1 MCGSRP
7 STTVTVDGLFCP
19 RGRGFRVSENRR
31 SVDAKAMLST
41 RGLSVGYDTAL
52 VSGIDLDIFPGD
64 IIGIIGPSGI
74 GKTTLL
80 RTLAGLVPPF
90 QGTLEHTLV
99 ERGELGY
106 IPQRLGLVR
115 HASVEH
121 NVALGARSTARKPP
135 EGVSVRR
142 WKSTVT
148 SEAIKAMG
156 LTEKTREPVRRLS
169 GGQQRRTATART
181 LAQRPRIILADE
193 FLSELDDINAMGVM
207 EAVFPL
213 LAKGCSLIMVEH
225 HEEHALKY
233 ATRVW
238 ELNDGRFS
246 DLTVEA
252 WKKRRMEGETE

>member
-1 MCGSRP
+1 
-7 STTVTVDGLFCP
+7 
-19 RGRGFRVSENRR
+19 
-31 SVDAKAMLST
+31 MLST
-41 RGLSVGYDTAL
+41 RGLSVGYDNAL

-121 NVALGARSTARKPP
+121 NVALGARSSARKPP
-135 EGVSVRR
+135 EGGSVRR
-142 WKSTVT
+142 WRSTVT
-148 SEAIKAMG
+148 AEAIKAMG

-181 LAQRPRIILADE
+181 LAQRPRIVLADE
-193 FLSELDDINAMGVM
+193 FLSELDAENVEM
-207 EAVFPL
+207 VFGAIHRL
-213 LAKGCSLIMVEH
+213 VKENDAALVVVEH
-225 HEEHALKY
+225 NVERAFQY
-233 ATRVW
+233 CTRVLQV
-238 ELNDGRFS
+238 EDGR
-246 DLTVEA
+246 LNPV
-252 WKKRRMEGETE
+252 KGGENE

>member
-1 MCGSRP
+1 
-7 STTVTVDGLFCP
+7 
-19 RGRGFRVSENRR
+19 
-31 SVDAKAMLST
+31 VDAKAMLST

-64 IIGIIGPSGI
+64 IIGIIGASGI
-74 GKTTLL
+74 GKTTIL

-90 QGTLEHTLV
+90 HGTLERTLI

-121 NVALGARSTARKPP
+121 NVALGARSSARKPP

-193 FLSELDDINAMGVM
+193 FLSELDAENVEM
-207 EAVFPL
+207 VFGAIHRL
-213 LAKGCSLIMVEH
+213 VKENDAALVVVEH
-225 HEEHALKY
+225 NVERAFQY
-233 ATRVW
+233 CTRVLRV
-238 ELNDGRFS
+238 EDGR
-246 DLTVEA
+246 LNPVEG
-252 WKKRRMEGETE
+252 GEDE

>member
-1 MCGSRP
+1 M
-7 STTVTVDGLFCP
+7 
-19 RGRGFRVSENRR
+19 
-31 SVDAKAMLST
+31 DAEAMLST
-41 RGLSVGYDTAL
+41 RGLSVGYDNAL

-121 NVALGARSTARKPP
+121 NVALGARSSARKPP

-142 WKSTVT
+142 WRSTVT
-148 SEAIKAMG
+148 AEAIKAMG

-181 LAQRPRIILADE
+181 LAQRPRIVLADE
-193 FLSELDDINAMGVM
+193 FLSELDAENVEM
-207 EAVFPL
+207 VFGAIHRL
-213 LAKGCSLIMVEH
+213 VKENDAALVVVEH
-225 HEEHALKY
+225 NVERAFQY
-233 ATRVW
+233 CTRVLQV
-238 ELNDGRFS
+238 EDGR
-246 DLTVEA
+246 LNPV
-252 WKKRRMEGETE
+252 RGGENE

>member
-1 MCGSRP
+1 
-7 STTVTVDGLFCP
+7 
-19 RGRGFRVSENRR
+19 
-31 SVDAKAMLST
+31 MLST
-41 RGLSVGYDTAL
+41 RGLSVGYDNAL

-121 NVALGARSTARKPP
+121 NVALGARSSARKPP

-142 WKSTVT
+142 WRSTVT
-148 SEAIKAMG
+148 AEAIKAMG

-181 LAQRPRIILADE
+181 LAQRPRIVLADE
-193 FLSELDDINAMGVM
+193 FLSELDAENVEM
-207 EAVFPL
+207 VFGAIHRL
-213 LAKGCSLIMVEH
+213 VKENDAALVVVEH
-225 HEEHALKY
+225 NVERAFQY
-233 ATRVW
+233 CTRVLQV
-238 ELNDGRFS
+238 EDGR
-246 DLTVEA
+246 LNPV
-252 WKKRRMEGETE
+252 RGGENE

>member
-1 MCGSRP
+1 
-7 STTVTVDGLFCP
+7 
-19 RGRGFRVSENRR
+19 
-31 SVDAKAMLST
+31 MLST
-41 RGLSVGYDTAL
+41 RGLSVGYDNAL

-121 NVALGARSTARKPP
+121 NVALGARSSARKPP

-142 WKSTVT
+142 WRSTVT
-148 SEAIKAMG
+148 AEAIKAMG

-181 LAQRPRIILADE
+181 LAQRPRIVLADE
-193 FLSELDDINAMGVM
+193 FLSELDAENVEM
-207 EAVFPL
+207 VFGAIHRL
-213 LAKGCSLIMVEH
+213 VKENDAALVVVEH
-225 HEEHALKY
+225 NVERAFQY
-233 ATRVW
+233 CTRVLQV
-238 ELNDGRFS
+238 EDGR
-246 DLTVEA
+246 LNPV
-252 WKKRRMEGETE
+252 KGGENE